1 MCTEK
6 KVPAQK
12 KKVSLMGKIESEQ
25 SDVVI
30 FRELLMEGRRRRNLR
45 RVPTTS
51 AR

>member
-12 KKVSLMGKIESEQ
+12 KKVSLMGKIQ

-30 FRELLMEGRRRRNLR
+30 FRELSKTRGLARNGQGVAEDERSPL
-45 RVPTTS
+45 
-51 AR
+51 